1 MKIEMNRDLAEKPAD
16 IMNKMG
22 KKEIITVIL
31 IVVIGTTITMVS
43 TFGMGL
49 PMSASINLVIPVA
62 VVLGVLGFFEKDGM
76 SVGEIAL
83 RYLSVSGIIHYH
95 STETPVQKKKKKN
108 NKRKKGNI
116 KLSNRKGTT
125 NLEGRV

>member
-31 IVVIGTTITMVS
+31 IVVIGTAITMFS

-49 PMSASINLVIPVA
+49 PMSVSINLVIPVA
-62 VVLGVLGFFEKDGM
+62 VVLGILGFFEKDGM

-95 STETPVQKKKKKN
+95 STETPVPQKAPKN
-108 NKRKKGNI
+108 NKGKKGNI
-116 KLSNRKGTT
+116 KPSNRKRTT

>member
-95 STETPVQKKKKKN
+95 STETPVQQKAPKN